1 MDRANELVSDK
12 PLDNQE
18 RKLKMREHAWTD

>member
-12 PLDNQE
+12 PLGNQE
-18 RKLKMREHAWTD
+18 RKLKMREPAWTD